1 MTDEEELE
9 TMDEKDAPDETSSEV
24 EEETIETE
32 AIEEKPVEEIK
43 TVVEEPCDPM
53 KMNCDELGDHIIE
66 LVDKRSKY
74 TDTLD
79 KLDEVK
85 KVIPSETIDQ
95 IYDETTKEK
104 QAIDDEMYLVI
115 EKAIACR
122 TLKPVE
128 EKPVEETTET
138 EEEPVEVTEGNI
150 DEQTE

>member
-1 MTDEEELE
+1 MTDEKELE

-104 QAIDDEMYLVI
+104 QAIDDEMYLVV

-128 EKPVEETTET
+128 EKPVEEK
-138 EEEPVEVTEGNI
+138 PVEETEGNI